1 MSNPSTPLRILLV
14 GTIPGARPATCDPA
28 LDIVATTPAA
38 LTRYER
44 ERSDDARAGLV
55 MLPGASPVLFEVK
68 PLTARAWA
76 WVQSESG
83 ERRVQY
89 TLAAACHRYTDA
101 DGHEHAAKVETVG
114 KIAIASD
121 EWVDE
126 LFDAFGAAA
135 MREVAKVAADRAEAG
150 PRALAPFVLPHGLT
164 LPR

>member
-14 GTIPGARPATCDPA
+14 GTIPGARPPTCDPA
-28 LDIVATTPAA
+28 LDLVATTPAA

-55 MLPGASPVLFEVK
+55 MLPGASPVLFEVR

-76 WVQSESG
+76 WVQSEVG

-126 LFDAFGAAA
+126 LFDTFGAAA
-135 MREVAKVAADRAEAG
+135 MREVAKVATDRAEAG

>member
-1 MSNPSTPLRILLV
+1 MNPSTPLRILLV
-14 GTIPGARPATCDPA
+14 GTIPGARPPTCDPA

-76 WVQSESG
+76 WVQSEVG

-126 LFDAFGAAA
+126 LFDTFGAAA

>member
-28 LDIVATTPAA
+28 LDVANTPAAA

-44 ERSDDARAGLV
+44 ERSDEARAALAL
-55 MLPGASPVLFEVK
+55 LPGASPVLFEVK
-68 PLTARAWA
+68 PLTARAWS
-76 WVQSESG
+76 WVQSETG
-83 ERRVQY
+83 ERRVQCII
-89 TLAAACHRYTDA
+89 AAACHRYTDA
-101 DGHEHAAKVETVG
+101 NGIEHGAKVEQVG
-114 KIAIASD
+114 KITIADD
-121 EWVDE
+121 EWVE
-126 LFDAFGAAA
+126 GLFDTFGAAA